1 MPIVIER
8 GESMKENGAVEIQV
22 PKYADKEKITS
33 GVPQL
38 DGILQSFRLGD
49 NVVWEV
55 EELEDYRYFAGRLI
69 SQAIRSG
76 SRCVYVRFAPHEPI
90 LGAMEGL
97 DIVEVDPGNGFDF
110 FSSQVHRII
119 EHYGEKVYYVFDNLS
134 SLMVEWAT
142 DELVANFF
150 KATCPY
156 LFELETI
163 GYFCLTRG
171 KHSHSTVAGIRET
184 TQVLIDYYHING
196 RAYIH
201 PLKVY
206 DRYSQS
212 MFLPHMV
219 SDETWE
225 PIFDSG
231 KAATISSIDRRKV
244 IRMGSRGTAPWDTV
258 YTKLRFHY
266 DMGMLDSIPGPEIA
280 ALKRELSRMVIGDH
294 PRFNRLAD
302 TYLTLDDLLGIRDR
316 MIGSGRIGGKA
327 VGMLLSR
334 SIILNS
340 EKKEE
345 LSEILEPHDSFYIG
359 SDVFFTFMINNDLFR
374 LKIRLSDS
382 CSMTKEEF
390 EEVEERFLEGRFPED
405 IMEQFR
411 DLMDYFGQAPII
423 IRSSS
428 LQEDSYG
435 NAFAGKYRSEFCANQ
450 GTPEERL
457 EAFMH
462 AVKLVYASAL
472 NPDALAYRRT
482 RGLQYEDEQMAILV
496 QRVSGM
502 PYKQYFFP
510 ALAGVAFS
518 KNLFRWSKR
527 IDPAKGLIRL
537 VFGLG
542 TRSVDRVGRDYPRM
556 IAVSHPA
563 LRPETGAK
571 VIKYSQWDVDVLDLA
586 EKKLITIAF
595 RDLVKDCDYPG
606 LRMFISILNE
616 GYLEDPHTNA
626 IDCSQEMVLT
636 FNNMIKST
644 KFVATIGQILSIVE
658 EVYEHPVDI
667 EFTSS
672 LDQKGNLRLNVVQCR
687 PMTTPGGNGQIVIPA
702 DIKEDNIL
710 FRSNMLI
717 NEGKVENIEYIVYI
731 DPLAYE
737 MADLDLKRSIGR
749 VVGRINEK
757 IGGMGTSFILMGPG
771 RWGSSN
777 IELGVNATYSEIDR
791 TSLLVEIAR
800 EKAGHTPEVSYGT
813 HFFQDIVEEEIIY
826 MPVYPD
832 MNNSGFNEAFF
843 RDAKNVLT
851 DILPEHERFSTV
863 VKVINV
869 REASGGAPAVVIASL
884 QEQNAIC
891 YLEKQ
896 TVGRTWK
903 LDRLKG
909 QWH

>member
-1 MPIVIER
+1 MA
-8 GESMKENGAVEIQV
+8 ENRIL
-22 PKYADKEKITS
+22 KYADKEKITS

-38 DGILQSFRLGD
+38 DEILQSYRLGD

-55 EELEDYRYFAGRLI
+55 EELEDYRYFAGKLI
-69 SQAIRSG
+69 RQAISSG
-76 SRCVYVRFAPHEPI
+76 SKCVYVRFAPHDPI
-90 LGAMEGL
+90 LEPMEGL
-97 DIVEVDPGNGFDF
+97 DIVKIDPGNGFDF
-110 FSSQVHRII
+110 FSSQVHRTI

-171 KHSHSTVAGIRET
+171 KHSHSTVASIRET
-184 TQVLIDYYHING
+184 TQVLLDYYHIG
-196 RAYIH
+196 DRAYIH

-212 MFLPHMV
+212 MFLPHV
-219 SDETWE
+219 VTGENWE

-231 KAATISSIDRRKV
+231 KAASISSIDRRKV

-258 YTKLRFHY
+258 YTKLKFHY
-266 DMGMLDSIPGPEIA
+266 EMGILDTIPEPELT
-280 ALKRELSRMVIGDH
+280 ALRQELSRMIIGEH

-302 TYLTLDDLLGIRDR
+302 TYLTLEDLLSIRDR

-334 SIILNS
+334 NIVLNID
-340 EKKEE
+340 KKEE
-345 LSEILEPHDSFYIG
+345 FSEIIEAHDSFYIG

-374 LKIRLSDS
+374 LKVRLSDS
-382 CSMTKEEF
+382 SSMTKDEF
-390 EEVEERFLEGRFPED
+390 EEVEKRFLEGKFPEE
-405 IMEQFR
+405 IMEQFK

-423 IRSSS
+423 VRSSS

-450 GTPEERL
+450 GSPEERL

-482 RGLQYEDEQMAILV
+482 RGLHYHDEQMAILV

-502 PYKQYFFP
+502 SYRQYFFP

-518 KNLFRWSKR
+518 KNLFRWTKR
-527 IDPAKGLIRL
+527 IDPEKGLIRL

-563 LRPETGAK
+563 LRPETGSK
-571 VIKYSQWDVDVLDLA
+571 LIKYSQWDVDVLDLD
-586 EKKLITIAF
+586 EKDLITIPF
-595 RDLVKDCDYPG
+595 HDLVSHCDYPN
-606 LRMFISILNE
+606 LRMFVSVMND
-616 GYLEDPHTNA
+616 GYLTDPYTNT
-626 IDCSQEMVLT
+626 IDCSQEVVLT
-636 FNNMIKST
+636 FNNLIKNT
-644 KFVATIGQILSIVE
+644 RFVDIMGQILRIVE
-658 EVYEHPVDI
+658 EVYEQPVDI
-667 EFTSS
+667 EFTAS
-672 LDQKGNLRLNVVQCR
+672 LDQKGNVRINIVQCR
-687 PMTTPGGNGQIVIPA
+687 PMTTPGSDENIEIP
-702 DIKEDNIL
+702 DNIKDENIL
-710 FRSNMLI
+710 FRSGMLI
-717 NEGKVENIEYIVYI
+717 NQGKVENVEYIVYI
-731 DPLAYE
+731 DPQAYE
-737 MADLDLKRSIGR
+737 AADMDLKRSIGR

-757 IGGMGTSFILMGPG
+757 IGSMGSEFILMGPG

-777 IELGVNATYSEIDR
+777 IELGVNATYSEIEH

-832 MNNSGFNEAFF
+832 AKGSKFNEAFF
-843 RDAKNVLT
+843 RDSRNMLT
-851 DILPEHERFSTV
+851 DILPDHGGFSHV

-869 REASGGAPAVVIASL
+869 HEASFGAHAVVIANL
-884 QEQNAIC
+884 YEQDAVC
-891 YLEKQ
+891 YLEKPA
-896 TVGRTWK
+896 VGRTWK
-903 LDRLKG
+903 LDKLKG
-909 QWH
+909 QWQ